1 MICYCNLATW
11 NRISLRVLNKIGM
24 CLYISLNK
32 KKYFFLIKVF
42 YFIFNE
48 DTRIL
53 YFIYIPC
60 HDKSIVTII

>member
-32 KKYFFLIKVF
+32 KKYFFLLK
-42 YFIFNE
+42 YFILFLMK
-48 DTRIL
+48 IL
-53 YFIYIPC
+53 GFYISYIY
-60 HDKSIVTII
+60 HAMTNRSLQ